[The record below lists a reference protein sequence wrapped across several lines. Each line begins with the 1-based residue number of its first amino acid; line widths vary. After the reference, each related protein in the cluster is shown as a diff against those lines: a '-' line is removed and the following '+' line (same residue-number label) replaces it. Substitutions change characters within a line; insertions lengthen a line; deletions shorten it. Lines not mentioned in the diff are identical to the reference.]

1 MSDAAKTDLVSN
13 VEEAKNTEPK
23 ADATG
28 ETALPKPAEEAKASG
43 DNAEKP
49 KKDEKKHV
57 KKDNSDTAENEI
69 RVAASGQIKKYLGY
83 AFRILDKTDH
93 KYLTVRATGN
103 AIVKALILIELV
115 KRRKGDLH
123 QLNQIYS
130 IEIVTIENSN

>member
-1 MSDAAKTDLVSN
+1 MSDGKGAAAETN
-13 VEEAKNTEPK
+13 NTEPPK
-23 ADATG
+23 EEDKQAQPDATAT
-28 ETALPKPAEEAKASG
+28 ENKDDATKPSEEAKASG
-43 DNAEKP
+43 EAAGKSKER
-49 KKDEKKHV
+49 KHV
-57 KKDNSDTAENEI
+57 KKENADTAENEI

-123 QLNQIYS
+123 QLN
-130 IEIVTIENSN
+130 

>member
-1 MSDAAKTDLVSN
+1 MSDANGAAAETN
-13 VEEAKNTEPK
+13 NAGPPQEEEKK
-23 ADATG
+23 AVPEAPASGNQDDA
-28 ETALPKPAEEAKASG
+28 AKASDVATAG
-43 DNAEKP
+43 TASEAAGKP
-49 KKDEKKHV
+49 KDKKHV
-57 KKDNSDTAENEI
+57 KKENADTAENEI

-123 QLNQIYS
+123 QLN
-130 IEIVTIENSN
+130 